1 MSFFSM
7 SLVKMSLV
15 KQLWLA
21 ILFTVTLASTGS
33 FILTTI
39 SSKNYLEE
47 ELQTRNIDNVT
58 SLALSMSQMEK
69 DPVTLEL
76 LIAAQFDSGHYR
88 YIGLFD
94 PNGKVMTERV
104 NANSQTKAPKW
115 FTKLVPIKVQAGV
128 ADVQDNWKQYGSLT
142 LESDISFAYDKLWYA
157 TLLIALWTFLIGV
170 LACYLGGK
178 IMRNIL
184 SPLDDVISQAKAI
197 GENRFITI
205 AEPKTLEF
213 KAVVHEMNNLS
224 NRIKET
230 VTKESTRLEA
240 LRHKNNY
247 DDVTGLMNHD
257 YFVNTMEATINNEE
271 FSEGALIIFRL
282 SNLKEIDEALGYPQA
297 NALLRQISAAL
308 EVACQQDH
316 ALISGRLSGTE
327 FAAFYRQSVDEFA
340 LANQLKH
347 AISDAAKIND
357 TELSARFLVV
367 TTKAKKM
374 DETTSLFKMLEFILN
389 LSGLSEENY
398 LRVVNASSI
407 ATTENNYLVEWK
419 TSLSDALSKKRI
431 KLEHY
436 PVITTDGALIHNES
450 PVRLQL
456 EENGPWLCAGEFIHW
471 ATELNLIKAID
482 ELVLEVAIN
491 LLSQHAKPLCLN
503 VSATAMRDKK
513 YSQKAVKLIKQKLND
528 PNLLSFEV
536 SEISA
541 FDYLA
546 EFKYFSSK
554 LIAAGAKVGVEHVG
568 MRISRLG
575 ELHDIGLSYIKFD
588 ASIVRGIDTNET
600 SKTLLRGLC
609 MIAHSIGLQAIA
621 EGVNTENET
630 KSLKEIG
637 IDGVTG
643 PGVKLEN

>member
-1 MSFFSM
+1 M
-7 SLVKMSLV
+7 SLFNISLFNMSLV

-33 FILTTI
+33 FILSTL

-58 SLALSMSQMEK
+58 SLALSMSQMDK
-69 DPVTLEL
+69 DAVTLEL
-76 LIAAQFDSGHYR
+76 LVAAQFDSGHYR

-94 PNGKVMTERV
+94 PQGKVITERV
-104 NANSQTKAPKW
+104 NANSQTKAPQW

-142 LESDISFAYDKLWYA
+142 LESDVSFAYDKLWDA
-157 TLLIALWTFLIGV
+157 TLLIGLWTFLIAL
-170 LACYLGGK
+170 LACYLGSK
-178 IMRNIL
+178 VLRKIL

-197 GENRFITI
+197 GEDRFITI

-213 KAVVHEMNNLS
+213 KAVVREMNHLS

-230 VTKESTRLEA
+230 VTKESTRLEV

-257 YFVNTMEATINNEE
+257 YFVNTMEATIHHEE

-297 NALLRQISAAL
+297 NALLRQISEAL
-308 EVACQQDH
+308 EAICQQDNEMI
-316 ALISGRLSGTE
+316 AGRISGTE
-327 FAAFYRQSVDEFA
+327 FAAFYKQSVDEFA
-340 LANQLKH
+340 LANKLKH
-347 AISDAAKIND
+347 AISDAARIND
-357 TELSARFLVV
+357 TELNARFLVV
-367 TTKAKKM
+367 TTKVKKM
-374 DETTSLFKMLEFILN
+374 DETSSLFKMLEFILN

-398 LRVVNASSI
+398 LRVVNATSI
-407 ATTENNYLVEWK
+407 AVSESNYLVEWK
-419 TSLSDALSKKRI
+419 TSLNDALNKKRI

-436 PVITTDGALIHNES
+436 PVVTTEGKLIHNES

-456 EENGPWLCAGEFIHW
+456 EENGAWLCAGEFIHW

-482 ELVLEVAIN
+482 ELVLEIAIN
-491 LLSQHAKPLCLN
+491 LLSHDAKPLCLN
-503 VSATAMRDKK
+503 VSATAMCDKK
-513 YSQKAVKLIKQKLND
+513 YSQKAVKLIKQKLSD
-528 PNLLSFEV
+528 PSLLSFEV
-536 SEISA
+536 SEIA
-541 FDYLA
+541 VFNYLP
-546 EFKYFSSK
+546 EFKSFCSK
-554 LIAAGAKVGVEHVG
+554 LISAGAQVGVEHVG

-588 ASIVRGIDTNET
+588 ASIIRGIDTNET
-600 SKTLLRGLC
+600 NKALLRGLC
-609 MIAHSIGLQAIA
+609 MLVHSIGLQAIA
-621 EGVNTENET
+621 EGVNSENET

-643 PGVKLEN
+643 PGVKLVD